1 MTENITEL
9 ENNLENVV
17 IEDVQPVVKRSVGRP
32 RKPVDENTP
41 KKQYQYYVKTNIKP
55 SGRPKCKTD
64 EELKQNARR
73 LEKEYNLRRGNV
85 IVKINYYIEKYQT
98 IPEELK
104 TLPQT
109 TQEELQNK
117 YLKIY
122 DYVTE
127 IKKNKIINRTT
138 TSTNIP
144 IQIHTTIQTQSAI
157 NSNPITN

>member
-1 MTENITEL
+1 MEYNITEL
-9 ENNLENVV
+9 ENKIENIIVGK
-17 IEDVQPVVKRSVGRP
+17 DQPTIKKSVGRP
-32 RKPVDENTP
+32 RKPVDETTP
-41 KKQYQYYVKTNIKP
+41 KKKEYYIKKNTKP
-55 SGRPKCKTD
+55 TGRPITKTP

-73 LEKEYNLRRGNV
+73 LEKEYNKRRGNL
-85 IVKINYYIEKYQT
+85 IVKVSYLIEKYET

-127 IKKNKIINRTT
+127 IKKNKIINRTR
-138 TSTNIP
+138 NI
-144 IQIHTTIQTQSAI
+144 TI
-157 NSNPITN
+157 

>member
-1 MTENITEL
+1 MEDNIQELETKIENIIVGE
-9 ENNLENVV
+9 
-17 IEDVQPVVKRSVGRP
+17 VQPTIKKSVGRP
-32 RKPVDENTP
+32 RKPVDENKP
-41 KKQYQYYVKTNIKP
+41 KKKEYYIKKNTKP
-55 SGRPKCKTD
+55 TGRPITKTP

-73 LEKEYNLRRGNV
+73 LEKEYNKRRGNL
-85 IVKINYYIEKYQT
+85 IVKVSYLIEKYET

-127 IKKNKIINRTT
+127 IKKNKIINRTR
-138 TSTNIP
+138 NI
-144 IQIHTTIQTQSAI
+144 TI
-157 NSNPITN
+157 

>member
-1 MTENITEL
+1 MEDNIAELETKL
-9 ENNLENVV
+9 ENNVTE
-17 IEDVQPVVKRSVGRP
+17 EVQPVVKKSVGRP
-32 RKPVDENTP
+32 RKPVNENEP
-41 KKQYQYYVKTNIKP
+41 KKKEYYIKKNTKP
-55 SGRPKCKTD
+55 TGRPITKTP

-73 LEKEYNLRRGNV
+73 LEKEYNKRRGNL
-85 IVKINYYIEKYQT
+85 IVKVSYLIEKYET

-127 IKKNKIINRTT
+127 IKKNKIINRTR
-138 TSTNIP
+138 
-144 IQIHTTIQTQSAI
+144 
-157 NSNPITN
+157 NSNNTNNTNTTTNTNTNTI

>member
-9 ENNLENVV
+9 ENTLENIIVG
-17 IEDVQPVVKRSVGRP
+17 EVQPVVKRSVGRP

-41 KKQYQYYVKTNIKP
+41 KKKEYYIKKNTKP
-55 SGRPKCKTD
+55 TGRPITKTP

-73 LEKEYNLRRGNV
+73 LEKEYNKRRGNL
-85 IVKINYYIEKYQT
+85 IVKVSYLIEKYET

-104 TLPQT
+104 TLQQT

-127 IKKNKIINRTT
+127 IKKNKIINRTR
-138 TSTNIP
+138 
-144 IQIHTTIQTQSAI
+144 
-157 NSNPITN
+157 NSNNTNTTTMTNTI

>member
-1 MTENITEL
+1 MEDNIQELETKIENIIVGE
-9 ENNLENVV
+9 
-17 IEDVQPVVKRSVGRP
+17 VQPTIKKSVGRP
-32 RKPVDENTP
+32 RKPVDENKP
-41 KKQYQYYVKTNIKP
+41 KKKEYYIKKNTKP
-55 SGRPKCKTD
+55 TGRPITKTP

-73 LEKEYNLRRGNV
+73 LEKEYNKRRGNL
-85 IVKINYYIEKYQT
+85 IVKVSYFIENYET

-127 IKKNKIINRTT
+127 IKKNKIINRTR
-138 TSTNIP
+138 NI
-144 IQIHTTIQTQSAI
+144 TM
-157 NSNPITN
+157 

>member
-1 MTENITEL
+1 MTDNIQEL
-9 ENNLENVV
+9 ETTLNNIV
-17 IEDVQPVVKRSVGRP
+17 IEAVQPIKRSVGRP
-32 RKPVDENTP
+32 RKIVDENAP
-41 KKQYQYYVKTNIKP
+41 KKKEYYIKKNTKP
-55 SGRPKCKTD
+55 TGRPITKTP

-73 LEKEYNLRRGNV
+73 LEKEYNKRRGNL
-85 IVKINYYIEKYQT
+85 IVKVSYLIEKYET

-127 IKKNKIINRTT
+127 IKKNKIINRTR
-138 TSTNIP
+138 
-144 IQIHTTIQTQSAI
+144 
-157 NSNPITN
+157 NSNNTNTTTMTNTI

>member
-9 ENNLENVV
+9 ENTLENIIVG
-17 IEDVQPVVKRSVGRP
+17 EVQPVVKRSVGRP

-41 KKQYQYYVKTNIKP
+41 KKKEYYIKKNTKP
-55 SGRPKCKTD
+55 TGRPITKTP

-73 LEKEYNLRRGNV
+73 LEKEYNKRRGNL
-85 IVKINYYIEKYQT
+85 IVKVSYLIEKYET

-127 IKKNKIINRTT
+127 IKKNKIINRTR
-138 TSTNIP
+138 NI
-144 IQIHTTIQTQSAI
+144 TI
-157 NSNPITN
+157 

>member
-1 MTENITEL
+1 MTENITEIETKI
-9 ENNLENVV
+9 ENIV
-17 IEDVQPVVKRSVGRP
+17 IGEVQPVVKRSVGRP
-32 RKPVDENTP
+32 RKPVNENEP
-41 KKQYQYYVKTNIKP
+41 KKKEYYIKKNTKP
-55 SGRPKCKTD
+55 TGRPITKTP

-73 LEKEYNLRRGNV
+73 LEKEYNKRRGNL
-85 IVKINYYIEKYQT
+85 IVKVSYLIEKYET

-117 YLKIY
+117 YLKLY

>member
-9 ENNLENVV
+9 ENTLEN
-17 IEDVQPVVKRSVGRP
+17 IIIQDVQPVVKRSVGRP

-41 KKQYQYYVKTNIKP
+41 KKKEYYIKKNTKP
-55 SGRPKCKTD
+55 TGRPITKTP

-73 LEKEYNLRRGNV
+73 LEKEYNKRRGNL
-85 IVKINYYIEKYQT
+85 IVKVSYLIEKYET

-104 TLPQT
+104 ILPQI

-127 IKKNKIINRTT
+127 IKKNKIINRTR
-138 TSTNIP
+138 NI
-144 IQIHTTIQTQSAI
+144 TI
-157 NSNPITN
+157 